1 MKYEQLS
8 DKAKQNARMNMC
20 DMSTDWRFEWW
31 ESTYEYVGEVAKILG
46 FEWFKVTDF
55 DLDRGR
61 GSYVQYDAQ
70 FSTALMKL
78 DELSDKQK
86 DELKW
91 FIEPIIKQ
99 AALCAI
105 HTQGSY
111 LYAVITPTGRV
122 SLNVDWEVCD
132 VENPD
137 ELEELLDGEVSEKA
151 FSAFA
156 DWIQARL
163 QEEYDYLTSD
173 EAIEESIIANEYD
186 FDEEGKQL

>member
-8 DKAKQNARMNMC
+8 DKAKHNARRSMYDINV
-20 DMSTDWRFEWW
+20 DHDWWDGV
-31 ESTYEYVGEVAKILG
+31 YEYVGEAAKSLG
-46 FEWFKVTDF
+46 FEWFEMEGF
-55 DLDRGR
+55 DLDR
-61 GSYVQYDAQ
+61 GSYVQYDGQ

-78 DELSDKQK
+78 DELSDKQR
-86 DELKW
+86 DGLKW

-137 ELEELLDGEVSEKA
+137 ELEELLDGEAIETA

-163 QEEYDYLTSD
+163 QEDYDYLTSD
-173 EAIEESIIANEYD
+173 EAIEETIIANEYD
-186 FDEEGKQL
+186 FDEEGKQI

>member
-8 DKAKQNARMNMC
+8 DKAKQNAIMGMRDIN
-20 DMSTDWRFEWW
+20 TNHYWWR
-31 ESTYEYVGEVAKILG
+31 STYKYVGEVAKSLG
-46 FEWFKVTDF
+46 FAGFEVHGFG
-55 DLDRGR
+55 LDR

-70 FSTALMKL
+70 FCYKLMKL

-91 FIEPIIKQ
+91 FIIPITEQ

-105 HTQGSY
+105 HSQGSY
-111 LYAVITPTGRV
+111 LYANIPPTGRV
-122 SLNVDWEVCD
+122 SINVDWEVWNSED
-132 VENPD
+132 YD
-137 ELEELLDGEVSEKA
+137 ETQDLLDGEAIEEA
-151 FSAFA
+151 FDAFA

-163 QEEYDYLTSD
+163 QDDYDYLTSD

-186 FDEEGKQL
+186 FDEEGERV